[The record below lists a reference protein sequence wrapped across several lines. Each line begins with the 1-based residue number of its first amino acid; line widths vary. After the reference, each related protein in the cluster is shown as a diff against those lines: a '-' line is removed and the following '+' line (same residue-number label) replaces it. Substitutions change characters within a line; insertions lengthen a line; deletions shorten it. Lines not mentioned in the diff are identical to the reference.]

1 MELHWL
7 ARGVIDHDGVVLA
20 MRSTG
25 GRHTFL
31 PGGHV
36 ETDIAEDFETALLR
50 ELREGLAVDARI
62 SHYLGAVAWRWP
74 EPNVTNYE
82 INRIFAVTV
91 APCAGDLTSREPE
104 LECVCGYGRTNSHKP
119 ISSRFRCVC
128 CSRLISA
135 GRSALH
141 PGAWRRGSPSGPA
154 GVHPEERFGA
164 QASSLGIPV
173 IIDRCHQARSANALE
188 PEWEAR
194 FEARSYGFRPG
205 RGCHDATGVIYNTLK
220 RAPPRRV

>member
-104 LECVCGYGRTNSHKP
+104 LECVWLRPHEFAQANLQPLPLRLLLKAYLGGSKRA
-119 ISSRFRCVC
+119 SSRRVAAGKPVRSGG
-128 CSRLISA
+128 CSSRRAVRGASVVAWYPRDHRSVPPGPVGERA
-135 GRSALH
+135 GT
-141 PGAWRRGSPSGPA
+141 GVGSP
-154 GVHPEERFGA
+154 V
-164 QASSLGIPV
+164 
-173 IIDRCHQARSANALE
+173 
-188 PEWEAR
+188 
-194 FEARSYGFRPG
+194 
-205 RGCHDATGVIYNTLK
+205 
-220 RAPPRRV
+220 